1 MKPKSSKRGRP
12 PLPEGEAATE
22 QIQLR
27 VQPARRKAYMLAKL
41 RASPDPKKPISL
53 VKWIFNEL
61 DRAAGYEAS
70 ARDAVDAVYEN
81 ATRTVPRS

>member
-1 MKPKSSKRGRP
+1 MNNDTPKRGRP
-12 PLPEGEAATE
+12 PSEGETATE

-53 VKWIFNEL
+53 ANWIFGIC
-61 DRAAGYEAS
+61 DKAAGYRE
-70 ARDAVDAVYEN
+70 
-81 ATRTVPRS
+81 